1 MFSLHFLSIKAEKNT
16 LHENTN
22 SLAYRL
28 QKSYAGQK
36 RKIKTQAYMESS
48 WLDAK
53 IITSST
59 DAAAIL
65 DPKVECL
72 FQGRP
77 VRGDG
82 AFGSKGARHLGG

>member
-1 MFSLHFLSIKAEKNT
+1 
-16 LHENTN
+16 
-22 SLAYRL
+22 
-28 QKSYAGQK
+28 
-36 RKIKTQAYMESS
+36 MESS